1 MNLILKYISPL
12 ALLTYL
18 VTPTYLL
25 YLFATFDIAP
35 IDMSLLTT
43 LLILVS
49 FPHFMATYWLW
60 WQRVGSWKLEIAP
73 LLFPVLYGCLFFMGA
88 KELGPFLSVSSI
100 LKISFLYLLYHF
112 AQQFYGV
119 LLWFCYSVGL
129 NFSLWEKVVLRSY
142 FLVIA
147 FYTWVQME
155 LRGELRVLF
164 YHPVDSWP
172 LPLYVADVG
181 FFLVLGLTLLA
192 TVIFLFKFLSLKKL
206 SSLYP
211 LGILSLGWL
220 WFIPPFC
227 QKLAYFLPV
236 LHGLQYFPF
245 ILMKGRV
252 RQFRYWFLAL
262 GGFIF
267 TGHLLFRNLP
277 FDLSPSLF
285 PGTLW
290 PAFILSLLN
299 NHHFLI
305 DGRIWKLRDPD
316 NKSLLTSSQE
326 LQSQEVKGLSSEFR
340 PSP

>member
-18 VTPTYLL
+18 VAPTFFLF
-25 YLFATFDIAP
+25 LFATFEIAP

-43 LLILVS
+43 LLILIS

-60 WQRVGSWKLEIAP
+60 WQRVGSWKLEAGP
-73 LLFPVLYGCLFFMGA
+73 LLFPVLYFCLFFMSTQDW
-88 KELGPFLSVSSI
+88 ELFLSTSSI

-119 LLWFCYSVGL
+119 LVWFCYSIGL
-129 NFSLWEKVVLRSY
+129 KFASWEKASLRSY

-155 LRGELRVLF
+155 LRGELKVLF
-164 YHPVDSWP
+164 YHPVDAWP
-172 LPLYVADVG
+172 LPLYVADIG
-181 FFLVLGLTLLA
+181 FFLVLGLTLLT
-192 TVIFLFKFLSLKKL
+192 TVVFLLKFFAFKKL
-206 SSLYP
+206 STLYP

-227 QKLAYFLPV
+227 QKLIYYLPI
-236 LHGLQYFPF
+236 LHGLQYLPF
-245 ILMKGRV
+245 ILMKGKV
-252 RQFRYWFLAL
+252 RQFRYWILAI
-262 GGFIF
+262 GGFIV

-277 FDLSPSLF
+277 FDLTPSLF
-285 PGTLW
+285 PGNLW

-305 DGRIWKLRDPD
+305 DGRIWKLRDPE

-326 LQSQEVKGLSSEFR
+326 LQSQEEKALSSEFQQ
-340 PSP
+340 SP